1 MNNTKTVIFESA
13 IKIFSKNGYN
23 GATMDAI
30 AADAGVAKGT
40 LYYHFESK
48 EEIFKYII
56 QEGMNIVK
64 KEIEDIAN
72 NEQDA
77 LSKLRVLCKTQLG
90 LVYEIKDFFRV
101 IMSQL
106 WGQETRHQELRNAI
120 NSYILYIQK
129 YLDDA
134 IKEGFIK
141 NGDTYSMAYALFG
154 TVCSLAV
161 YELTNGDKEHS
172 NKDKKNYNDMA
183 DNTINY
189 VLNGMVKQP
198 L

>member
-1 MNNTKTVIFESA
+1 MSNTKDVIFKSA

-40 LYYHFESK
+40 LYYHFKSK

-56 QEGMNIVK
+56 HEGMNIVK
-64 KEIEDIAN
+64 EEIEDIAN

-77 LSKLRVLCKTQLG
+77 LSKLKALCKTQLG

-106 WGQETRHQELRNAI
+106 WGQETRHQELREAI
-120 NSYILYIQK
+120 NRYIMYIQK

-134 IKEGFIK
+134 INEGFIK
-141 NGDTYSMAYALFG
+141 DGDTYSMAYALFG

-161 YELTNGDKEHS
+161 YELGNGGRQHLDNDKE
-172 NKDKKNYNDMA
+172 NYNNMA
-183 DNTINY
+183 DNIINY
-189 VLNGMVKQP
+189 VLDGIKK
-198 L
+198 

>member
-1 MNNTKTVIFESA
+1 MSNTKTLIFKSA
-13 IKIFSKNGYN
+13 IRIFSKNGYN

-40 LYYHFESK
+40 LYYHFKSK

-64 KEIEDIAN
+64 NEIEDIAN
-72 NEQDA
+72 NEQDS
-77 LSKLRVLCKTQLG
+77 LSKLKVLCKTQLG

-106 WGQETRHQELRNAI
+106 WGQETRQYELRDAI

-154 TVCSLAV
+154 TICSLSV
-161 YELTNGDKEHS
+161 YELTNSSKEHLNS
-172 NKDKKNYNDMA
+172 DKKNYNDMV
-183 DNTINY
+183 DNIINY
-189 VLNGMVKQP
+189 VLNGIIK
-198 L
+198 